1 MIVKID
7 GFFQIF
13 TRKARNIMVI
23 IGICGKKFSGKDT
36 MADYLV
42 SRYGFTK
49 MTYADGLKKA
59 CRELFMFSEEQC
71 SSPRLKEVTDPR
83 WGISPRTAFQM
94 VGTDWVRKQ
103 FRQDF
108 WVQRM
113 RFHLEEEIRKNPS
126 VRIVISDVRFENEKD
141 LLQEKNGFVCG
152 VHRFS
157 RHQDNHESET
167 GTDGFFPTLFLLDNN
182 GTVQEFYE
190 KIDDYLMENIFV

>member
-1 MIVKID
+1 MIL
-7 GFFQIF
+7 
-13 TRKARNIMVI
+13 

-42 SRYGFTK
+42 SRYGFKK
-49 MTYADGLKKA
+49 MAYADGLKKA

-71 SSPRLKEVTDPR
+71 SNPRLKEVTDPR

-94 VGTDWVRKQ
+94 VGTDWVRHQ
-103 FRQDF
+103 FRRDF

-113 RFHLEEEIRKNPS
+113 RVHLEEEIRKDPS
-126 VRIVISDVRFENEKD
+126 VRIVVSDVRFENEKD
-141 LLQEKNGFVCG
+141 LLQEKNGVVCG
-152 VHRFS
+152 VHRS
-157 RHQDNHESET
+157 SNRHHDTHESET
-167 GTDGFFPTLFLLDNN
+167 GTDSFFDTLFPLHNN